1 MPTRRLRRAGKIFP
15 SLPPA
20 RAAANGDKQIE
31 AGKTLLKPLFDFLKS
46 LGASRIAAM
55 GAVSLG
61 LIGFLAWFVMRLST
75 SPLMPLYTD
84 LTFQDSN
91 AIISELDSRAI
102 EYELRQDGAVILV
115 PSDQVLRLRM
125 DLAADG
131 LPSGGGVGYEIF
143 DKGDSLGATSFV
155 QNVNHLRALEGEL
168 ARSIRTIK
176 GVQAARV
183 HLVLPERQL
192 FARDKAEPSASIVL
206 QSRGMLETAQIRAI
220 QHLVAAA
227 VEDLTPNRVSVV
239 DERGKLLA
247 SATGDDAL
255 ALSSTLEERRIQ
267 VEHQLRGKVEELVA
281 SVVGS
286 DRVRVRVAADIDTT
300 RTTETADLYD
310 PASRVVRS
318 TQTREEQSSSS
329 EPGDTQGVTVG
340 NELPGAGQSDATDG
354 KATQS
359 ANTTEEV
366 VNYEISRTTRT
377 QVQEAGRLRRVSV
390 AVVIDGFYSTNAN
403 GDVVYQERSQEEL
416 DQIASLVRTA
426 VGFDE
431 ARGDSVE
438 VVNLRFA
445 DAPVDTTAG
454 ASAGGLLS
462 FGKQDYFYIAETVAL
477 FIVGILVI
485 LLVVRP
491 LVRRIL
497 EESPQQEAAPAQIAN
512 ESGEAAG
519 EQAALPSPDPI
530 PAVKPKPEYIEAAK
544 VAGSIQAQ
552 VMEQVGEIVE
562 SNPVEAVSVLRHWI
576 QDAAA

>member
-1 MPTRRLRRAGKIFP
+1 MPTRRSRRAGKIFP
-15 SLPPA
+15 SMPLPC
-20 RAAANGDKQIE
+20 AAASGESRTE
-31 AGKTLLKPLFDFLKS
+31 ADRTLLKPLFDFLRS
-46 LGASRIAAM
+46 LGAARIAAM

-75 SPLMPLYTD
+75 SPLVPLYTD
-84 LTFQDSN
+84 LTFEDSN

-102 EYELRQDGAVILV
+102 DYELRQDGAVVLV

-206 QSRGMLETAQIRAI
+206 KSRGMLETAQIRAI

-227 VEDLTPNRVSVV
+227 VEDLSPNRVSVV

-247 SATGDDAL
+247 SATSDDTM

-267 VEHQLRGKVEELVA
+267 VEHQMRGKVEELV
-281 SVVGS
+281 SSIVGN

-300 RTTETADLYD
+300 RTTETSDLYD

-318 TQTREEQSSSS
+318 TQTREEQSNAS
-329 EPGDTQGVTVG
+329 EPSATQGVSVG
-340 NELPGAGQSDATDG
+340 NELPGAGQNNTEDG
-354 KATQS
+354 KSTQA

-377 QVQEAGRLRRVSV
+377 QVQEAGRVRRLSV
-390 AVVIDGFYSTNAN
+390 AVVVDGLYSSNAN
-403 GDVVYQERSQEEL
+403 GDVVYQERAQEEL
-416 DQIASLVRTA
+416 DQIAALVRTA

-431 ARGDSVE
+431 SRGDSVE

-445 DAPVDTTAG
+445 ESPVDMSAD
-454 ASAGGLLS
+454 ASAGGFLS
-462 FGKQDYFYIAETVAL
+462 FGKQDYFYIAETAAL

-497 EESPQQEAAPAQIAN
+497 DDTPPAETAKPDQITDKTA
-512 ESGEAAG
+512 EGAET
-519 EQAALPSPDPI
+519 AALP
-530 PAVKPKPEYIEAAK
+530 APEAEAPPPPRPEFIEAAK

-576 QDAAA
+576 QDAA